1 MLELID
7 VFQQH
12 LIAIVKKKKKA
23 FFKKDIRSNEVAM
36 SSKTRKTFFAVY
48 FFIGQF
54 RILLLKRYLVCI
66 GTSKKRLETPLLRT
80 KQLNFLLPASR
91 QVFTYKQSTIT
102 HQKVTAMQPAD
113 EEGVDDMATLT
124 ELHGGA
130 IMHNL
135 HQRYRRD
142 QIYVSAASAPGSLG
156 VPGRPLSTSISC
168 LQRTSS

>member
-1 MLELID
+1 
-7 VFQQH
+7 
-12 LIAIVKKKKKA
+12 
-23 FFKKDIRSNEVAM
+23 M

-142 QIYVSAASAPGSLG
+142 QIYVSAASGCRG
-156 VPGRPLSTSISC
+156 DRPQRAFPASREPRVNLSKRRFQCFAELVTRLNKSCSSC
-168 LQRTSS
+168 LLPWFY